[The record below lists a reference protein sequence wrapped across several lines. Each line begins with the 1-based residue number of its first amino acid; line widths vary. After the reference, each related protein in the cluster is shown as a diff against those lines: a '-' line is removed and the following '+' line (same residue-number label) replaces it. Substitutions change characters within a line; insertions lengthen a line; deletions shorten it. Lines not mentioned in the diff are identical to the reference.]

1 MQGTP
6 RRVTFLITTRFGG
19 QLAVTTTDVE
29 ALYAAERDRFAEDLA
44 GLDDASWQTPSLC
57 RGWTVRDLCAHLLM
71 PYELGFGS
79 FIVGVAQ
86 ARFNFDKFAYR
97 WARTDRRTGAE
108 LTRLIAKTS
117 VAGFAVPGAGELA
130 PLAHLA
136 IHSGDVRR
144 PLGLAGRI
152 SPEAGWM
159 VLNELT
165 SGRHSVGDDLLRGL
179 RFQATDTDWSLGGGP
194 EVSGDV
200 ATLLSALNRRRT
212 AAADLAGAGADEF
225 RSRLGRVSGR

>member
-1 MQGTP
+1 M
-6 RRVTFLITTRFGG
+6 TFLMTTRFGG
-19 QLAVTTTDVE
+19 QLVVTTTDVE
-29 ALYAAERDRFAEDLA
+29 ALYTAERDRFAEDLA
-44 GLDDASWQTPSLC
+44 GLDDAAWQTPSLC

-79 FIVGVAQ
+79 FIVGLAQ
-86 ARFNFDKFAYR
+86 ARFNFDKLADR

-108 LTRLIAKTS
+108 LTRSIAKTS
-117 VAGFAVPGAGELA
+117 AAGFAVPGAGELA

-136 IHSGDVRR
+136 IHSGDARR

-159 VLNELT
+159 VLNDLT
-165 SGRHSVGDDLLRGL
+165 SGKHSVGDDLLRGL
-179 RFQATDTDWSLGGGP
+179 RFQATDADWSRGEGP

-200 ATLLSALNRRRT
+200 ATLLSALNRRR
-212 AAADLAGAGADEF
+212 AAAEDLAGAGADEF
-225 RSRLGRVSGR
+225 RSRLA